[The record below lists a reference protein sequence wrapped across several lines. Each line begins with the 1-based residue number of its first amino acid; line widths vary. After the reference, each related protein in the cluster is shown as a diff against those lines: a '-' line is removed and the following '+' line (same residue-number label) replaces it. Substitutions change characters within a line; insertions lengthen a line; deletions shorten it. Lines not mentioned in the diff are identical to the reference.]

1 MIDLEKMREEV
12 EYFVSAGLQTGV
24 ATEDVIELLDH
35 IAQLQ
40 EEIQEQC
47 RVSGMGA
54 EREAGLLSKVSQL
67 DKDARRYLKAL
78 GRAKGAINSMKVE
91 AETAAQGDEQM
102 MLEACEQIS
111 NEGLAASQAIDTA
124 MMT

>member
-24 ATEDVIELLDH
+24 ASEDVIELLDH

-47 RVSGMGA
+47 RVNGMGA
-54 EREAGLLSKVSQL
+54 EREAGLLSKVSRL
-67 DKDARRYLKAL
+67 EKDAARYRWLL
-78 GRAKGAINSMKVE
+78 RQSWF
-91 AETAAQGDEQM
+91 Q
-102 MLEACEQIS
+102 C
-111 NEGLAASQAIDTA
+111 AIDRFDPDDGGMQDRFELECDRIIDAALQPQGATK
-124 MMT
+124 